1 MSFLEIG
8 GNRRAIP
15 PGESVVGTEPGSAV
29 VLEGAGVL
37 PRHALLHATADGQVA
52 VRRAMEQAEIL
63 INGVRLGAQ
72 PTPLL
77 HGDKVEIAGH
87 ELLFVDE
94 RRSGSTQYIQAVNSA
109 ALAAAA
115 GRPASGRSPTAGTGG
130 RIVSL
135 TDGRE
140 YAIGNSIVFGRDA
153 SCEVVITNKDVS
165 RRHAE
170 IMPTPQ
176 GYVIVDSSTNGSL
189 VNGQRV
195 HGQVVLSRADV
206 ISIGDN
212 EFRFYADAAPKAPTP
227 PTAPAPPTASAP
239 PQAPAP
245 AMGAVR
251 RLANTLFGERSP
263 VAPPAA
269 RAGVPPVAAAP
280 AAPAPPPAVPAA
292 PPVAATPAPAGP
304 AAPAPRPSG
313 AELAHLVIRSGILK
327 GQRVPVRSSLANIGR
342 ADYNDIVLP
351 DDSVSTVH
359 AKLQRREGIWVIVD
373 LGSTNGTFADGE
385 RVATEAVLVPGALL
399 RFGEVRAFFEP
410 VDSDEPVKGGS
421 TKVLQAIR
429 LPPEQK

>member
-8 GNRRAIP
+8 GHRVTIP
-15 PGESVVGTEPGSAV
+15 PGESVIGADTGAAV
-29 VLEGAGVL
+29 ALSGAGVL
-37 PRHALLHATADGQVA
+37 PRHALLQATADGQVA
-52 VRRAMEQAEIL
+52 VRRAEESAEIL
-63 INGVRLGAQ
+63 INGVQLGAQ

-94 RRSGSTQYIQAVNSA
+94 RRSGSTQYIHAVNPA

-115 GRPASGRSPTAGTGG
+115 ARPAGGRTPTAGTGG
-130 RIVSL
+130 RVVSL

-140 YAIGNSIVFGRDA
+140 YAVDQSLVFGREA
-153 SCEVVITNKDVS
+153 SCEVVITSKDVS

-176 GYVIVDSSTNGSL
+176 GYVVVDSSTNGTY

-195 HGQVVLSRADV
+195 QGQLLLARADV
-206 ISIGDN
+206 IRIGDHD
-212 EFRFYADAAPKAPTP
+212 FRFYADAAPQ
-227 PTAPAPPTASAP
+227 
-239 PQAPAP
+239 PQAPPSPPPEAE
-245 AMGAVR
+245 R
-251 RLANTLFGERSP
+251 KLANTLFGIKTPGAAPARPSP
-263 VAPPAA
+263 PPPAAAPPAA
-269 RAGVPPVAAAP
+269 PPPPAAQQP
-280 AAPAPPPAVPAA
+280 AAPAS
-292 PPVAATPAPAGP
+292 
-304 AAPAPRPSG
+304 RPSAG
-313 AELAHLVIRSGILK
+313 AKGDLAHLVIRSGMLK
-327 GQRVPVRSSLANIGR
+327 GQRLPVRTTLANIGR

-373 LGSTNGTFADGE
+373 VGSTNGTYADGE
-385 RVATEAVLVPGALL
+385 RVTDEAPLPPGALL

-410 VDSDEPVKGGS
+410 SDADQPVQGGS

-429 LPPEQK
+429 LPPENK